1 MEMEEKE
8 RSLRD
13 RVQQQLLEL
22 ISHMDFEY
30 STRLLSENQL
40 AAKFQVSRSTIRA
53 VLSEL
58 ETEGKVIRRHGSG
71 TYVNPPALD
80 VETTIYPRVNMYDLI
95 RKNGYEPGL
104 KVLSFQDVPAG
115 ERGPKLNLFPFDRV
129 TEVRSI
135 YYANERPC
143 MYCIDCVDARR
154 FAGMDWKDHE
164 KFAGSIYDYIRQ
176 ATGVEITWDIIN
188 IQAAHSGQMP
198 ELREC
203 FSIPEGQIKPVVRL
217 EITNFDK
224 QNQPSLLGNIYID
237 TDQIRLNIVRDLT
250 KM

>member
-13 RVQQQLLEL
+13 RVRQQLLEL

-176 ATGVEITWDIIN
+176 ATGVRLPGTSSISRPPT
-188 IQAAHSGQMP
+188 AARCRNCGSASPYRRGRSSRWSGWRSP
-198 ELREC
+198 ISTSRTSRPC
-203 FSIPEGQIKPVVRL
+203 WGISISTQTR
-217 EITNFDK
+217 
-224 QNQPSLLGNIYID
+224 SA
-237 TDQIRLNIVRDLT
+237 
-250 KM
+250 

>member
-1 MEMEEKE
+1 MEGKE
-8 RSLRD
+8 RHLRD
-13 RVQQQLLEL
+13 RVRRQLLEL
-22 ISHMDFEY
+22 IGRMDFEY

-80 VETTIYPRVNMYDLI
+80 VETTIYPQVNMYDLI
-95 RKNGYEPGL
+95 RKNGYRPEL
-104 KVLSFQDVPAG
+104 KVLSFQDIPAG
-115 ERGPKLNLFPFDRV
+115 ERGYKLNLFPFDRI
-129 TEVRSI
+129 TEIRTV
-135 YYANERPC
+135 YYADGRPC
-143 MYCIDCVDARR
+143 MYCVDCVDARR
-154 FAGMDWKDHE
+154 FSGVNWKEHE
-164 KFAGSIYDYIRQ
+164 NFDGSVYDYIRQ
-176 ATGVEITWDIIN
+176 AAGIDIIWDIIN
-188 IQAAHSGQMP
+188 IQSAHSGQVQ
-198 ELREC
+198 ELQEC
-203 FSIPEGQIKPVVRL
+203 FSIPEGQIKSVVRL

-250 KM
+250 KQ